1 MNSGINYD
9 LAQAR
14 TADLLRDAQ
23 HARLVRAAHAN
34 RNSTR
39 RRRTRLPSDWLA
51 RVVTR
56 RTVRIPQCQEP

>member
-1 MNSGINYD
+1 MNSDINYD

-14 TADLLRDAQ
+14 TADLLRDA
-23 HARLVRAAHAN
+23 HRARLVRASRAD

-39 RRRTRLPSDWLA
+39 RWRMRLPSDRLA

-56 RTVRIPQCQEP
+56 QTVHIPQCQEP